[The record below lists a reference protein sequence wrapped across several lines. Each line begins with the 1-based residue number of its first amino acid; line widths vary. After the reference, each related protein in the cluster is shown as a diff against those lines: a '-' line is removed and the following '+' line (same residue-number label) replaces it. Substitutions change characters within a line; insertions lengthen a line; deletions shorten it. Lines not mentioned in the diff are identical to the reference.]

1 MARER
6 IIVDVDEDVE
16 LCLHRKPG
24 QGMPVIVLVRVL
36 PNGTPEIWVTKDDA
50 KEGIIHT
57 WRGWPTCTSVC
68 I

>member
-1 MARER
+1 MPREC
-6 IIVDVDEDVE
+6 INVDVDEDVE
-16 LCLHRKPG
+16 LYLQRKPG
-24 QGMPVIVLVRVL
+24 QGRPVLVLVRVL
-36 PNGTPEIWVTKDDA
+36 PNGTPEIWITAEDA